1 MNNENIND
9 KLLISENVLPKIFP
23 SSRSAKDYK
32 SIKNYS
38 QIDIFHTQNDI
49 SHINQL
55 MSDIIND
62 IE

>member
-1 MNNENIND
+1 M
-9 KLLISENVLPKIFP
+9 FP
-23 SSRSAKDYK
+23 SSKSANDYK
-32 SIKNYS
+32 SIKNNS

-62 IE
+62 MN